1 MSVKSLFSAGDMQL
15 LRKPAIIF
23 ALSAM
28 FSVLLWYGTAY
39 VREQALAA
47 VTVAQGIYEQTSTS
61 VTQIAQEE
69 ETIIRYIGRYREMM
83 TEGVVGD
90 PDRLVLLEEVG
101 TLRERLKLYSLAVSM
116 SEQVAT
122 RLEYDPYD
130 SVPGEPVDLLSTA
143 LTIGL
148 PLLDEEDLTRLVS
161 HLMDSGDL
169 LLPKSCEMRADG
181 GINPDFRSLGE
192 HLSASCTMLWY
203 TFDLIPEVVA
213 DVY

>member
-1 MSVKSLFSAGDMQL
+1 MSVKSPFSAVDMQL

-28 FSVLLWYGTAY
+28 LSVLLWYGTAY

-47 VTVAQGIYEQTSTS
+47 VTLAQGIYEQTSTS

-130 SVPGEPVDLLSTA
+130 PVPGEPVDLLSTA
-143 LTIGL
+143 LIIDL
-148 PLLDEEDLTRLVS
+148 PLLHEEDLTRLVS

-169 LLPKSCEMRADG
+169 LLAKSCEMSADG

-192 HLSASCTMLWY
+192 HLSASCMMLWY
-203 TFDLIPEVVA
+203 TFDLTPEVVV